1 MKAFWLRHRT
11 SFKSKTIKTLI
22 ASLLIPLF
30 SFGGPTGFYTAAQAL
45 TNPVPKFSTNDAKS
59 VTTCSS
65 KYKLAFQYSKTNK
78 SQYNAAMLGWRRGT
92 PTVLSNEANMLL
104 EWKRGTPTVMA
115 LLGGAQTALNRFLA
129 ANPSANVDANLM
141 VIDDQFDTQTAVDA
155 ANNAVAD
162 GCVLGV
168 IGPSSS
174 HIAKH
179 VIPIYSAA
187 GIPMISPSAI
197 DPSLANTDGGT
208 FHRIVLPEDPND
220 LRTLN
225 TLKAMGIT
233 KPAIFED
240 DFSNPDL
247 LSRWARAPNI
257 SAQSLL
263 EWKRGTPTVTSR
275 DNIIKRVNAEAV
287 NGYLYNGYEDWD
299 SYEGGPRLFAPEFKQ
314 VCATCSPLVY
324 GENSGIL
331 FFDQKWFDP
340 VGNPGFE
347 SVTVLS
353 NSMPM
358 QYHSNTYLAYF
369 DDTGHFKYTAESYDA
384 TKFLLAGILAG
395 NTTRS
400 DLNNYINTKKFNG
413 LSGPISFEAN
423 GELSNRSQFVFRIVN
438 GAITLVSGLP
448 SGYVPN
454 EAVSSFT
461 PSSPTLTN
469 VTFKVKD
476 FTDSATA
483 SFIDVN
489 TTYNNYR
496 ISRLAD
502 SSAVLSLPNGVS
514 TITIS
519 PNSPTLK
526 ANDREEIGIRR
537 SQYEVTISGGV
548 VTSVK
553 DLKSNTT
560 IAALSGIYNLT
571 LPAPTVIIKIGG
583 SVNFKGSQ
591 LVVQPYITSALNE
604 LREGD
609 QGYFNSNNEVYLT
622 YVPKY
627 KYDYSI
633 SFSNPEFWQNKG
645 YIGGEFLAN
654 SLTSDP
660 TRISVTAPTS
670 KITGQ
675 LSGTYGP
682 SSKVYLEM
690 YEGRWRSDGSSL
702 ISSDGHFGFA
712 GYNNFPLR
720 LRAVSIVD
728 GSQVAFAYSESF
740 TLTTNSPTKLNLN
753 ISMPSS
759 NVTGRASLDG
769 TGQAGAAF
777 TVQRKVDSGRLT
789 VLTGKTDSS
798 GDFSLGLPSDTYTI
812 IFYQPV
818 SRDFAT
824 TSVECVVVSG
834 VAKTCNASL
843 GSPTLVGT
851 LSGISGLTKA
861 SAYLYSDYGGGKWY
875 LNKMGYNV
883 PLNSAN
889 KFSFF
894 TVPGTYRVQFMI
906 WANGRN
912 YAVFGPKCVV
922 VAGTKTVCDATFPAN
937 KFNFRIK
944 NLDNSAFTGNLVID
958 FSLNGATEQISGM
971 RTTLKV
977 AESDTFTIPLM
988 DGDYKLRID
997 PTIDSVTAGVSRE
1010 FTFSI
1015 ASGNVSSLTPTDTTT
1030 AITTGDGI
1038 YSLKLGQPQLAG
1050 RVFNTNGTTPLSG
1063 MRIYYGIPGVKE
1075 SPGPITN
1082 SSGLFVFDLTTRL
1095 SDGALSV
1102 WALDA
1107 YGGKIGLSGNLTGTN
1122 VESVTITNG
1131 FGPTNIV
1138 LTAKVPNL
1146 TGTVSGPKG
1155 ASKLNYLRLLT
1166 LQSGK
1171 WIYSG
1176 RIMRSSNTGQFGI
1189 YLPIGSYRIQANT
1202 DSEAGGLETLG
1213 PICEV
1218 TSDTPTVC
1226 NVALDVPNVTGKV
1239 SIQGKT
1245 TSFWYVSFISVDK
1258 PGEIKNGIS
1267 DWVTPDSGF
1276 AGKLEPGTYRP
1287 SIGIYVYGDSGYLQV
1302 MSLLGD
1308 SCVVPSTGAVVCD
1321 LNLPAPNF
1329 KFKVR
1334 SASGEVLTTNYLY
1347 TLQLKSG
1354 NSYIGN
1360 NGVASYIFQKTKTG
1374 LGGNWEVSLK
1384 DGSYRVTVSSLG
1396 NTTSSGVDQTYLFD
1410 VSNGAVS
1417 NLRIE
1422 GTTSILSATDGVYT
1436 LRLRSPALS
1445 GRVVTADGASG
1456 AANIQVTAVIGKTEY
1471 GAYTDTNGYFGFN
1484 FGSANIDGDY
1494 VVVARVNQ
1502 GDNLRADSLET
1513 ITSISGGVGPANLVI
1528 KLRTPNV
1535 TGTVSGPLGV
1545 SVNNWVYVRKLN
1557 QNGGWEGI
1565 PNGYRYTN
1573 SEGKF
1578 GFNLAPGT
1586 YQFEVQGDLER
1597 AGGTGT
1603 VSANCVVISGQ
1614 NKVCDISLLAPNA
1627 TGTLKI
1633 GGTIAQGSIEF
1644 LKASAKGDYKYFV
1657 YIGKN
1662 TKTNSN
1668 GYFGINLSPGTYRP
1682 QIYIWAKNS
1691 YYYGP
1696 ACTVPETG
1704 TATCNLDIP
1713 ATNLRVKVASSAG
1726 IIQTSGTSIAVS
1738 AQFDGVQTDSL
1749 WINSKEE
1756 QSGIFDL
1763 SLVNGIYT
1771 ITAYPI
1777 SNQKLGK
1784 PRTFNITVDSG
1795 TVTSIKQQGSA
1806 SNLTAVSGIYTLTL
1820 ASSPIAGTVV
1830 APDGTTPVPYSDIN
1844 LYDQNKVC
1852 LYCEIRRTNSDQTG
1866 YFGFETVP
1874 DGQYQMI
1881 ARQPYADPT
1890 KADSS
1895 PLSVTV
1901 AGGVGSS
1908 TLVLPLRSPNVTG
1921 VVRGP
1926 KGVSVG
1932 NWIQALKVTEG
1943 NGRSQPVGARPVIT
1957 NAQGN
1962 FGFNLEPGSYYF
1974 SAQADIKSA
1983 GGIATT
1989 SDICTV
1995 PNSGTV
2001 SCDINL
2007 NSANFKVK
2015 IVDSSNNVLQGAWA
2029 YAYFAE
2035 KSSTSIKNY
2044 NPQFSY
2050 PDGSGIGEIFLE
2062 DGTWSVQVEPPYN
2075 DPLYSRTSLSVKVA
2089 SGSAAE
2095 VKTAS
2100 GETLTASAGYF
2111 LIQLPSVNLKGVI
2124 TFGGE
2129 TYTASSLVYVK
2140 RSNGKYFEYVEGRWI
2155 YNGVFGF
2162 KVTPGTYQIEVR
2174 PNSSSASGP
2183 VVTYV
2188 SNCVVATS
2196 GTTTCNVALSNGNLS
2211 GKITNELGDTYRYSY
2226 AVIWKMVN
2234 GEYQD
2239 GQGVE
2244 VNEGVFRANLADGT
2258 YRVRVEPYWEY
2269 RATYTSREYEI
2280 TVASSVVT
2288 QVKDLWANETVTAV
2302 AGVYPFRLGT
2312 PSVRGKVL
2320 EPGTST
2326 IGVRDVNILV
2336 APLGSE
2342 DYWKYSTNTDSSGK
2356 FALTIPDG
2364 TYVIRAVPYG
2374 TGFQYGKS
2382 ESQTITVSGGSSGSE
2397 ITLRLRNPNLT
2408 GRIVT
2413 PGASPVPLA
2422 NVNVNIWIENE
2433 NFYTWTDSSGQFGVY
2448 VDKANPDC
2456 PNKCSLMLNYYKS
2469 SEYTFKRYT
2478 IAAIGNI
2485 GDKAMGGVT
2494 SRATV
2499 LIPQSGS
2506 LTTPNKYGYVSIESI
2521 DTATSN
2527 STWVSGGHTDETGK
2541 IGLNLDSGV
2550 KYRLTFYPGYDSVGQ
2565 YMPKVVIIE
2574 SFSPITNE
2582 TMTVTFDAPNLRLK
2596 VSSNAGIANM
2606 YGWYQVNKLNTS
2618 NSQYE
2623 FYSNNYLNQL
2633 GEGAVVLPDG
2643 DFTIRFWPGKTSGVE
2658 KEISLSVSAGVASGA
2673 EISGGVATVVLPTGN
2688 ISGYVRN
2695 QSNVALKEII
2705 VSAVRDTD
2713 STKIIS
2719 TVTDENGY
2727 YELNLDRTYAW
2738 TIKAIEAKSAAFG
2751 SISIA
2756 TASPSNA
2763 ALSSRNITITIP

>member
-1 MKAFWLRHRT
+1 MKAIWLRHRT
-11 SFKSKTIKTLI
+11 GLRAKTIKSLI
-22 ASLLIPLF
+22 VALLVPLF
-30 SFGGPTGFYTAAQAL
+30 SFGGPSGFYSASQAL
-45 TNPVPKFSTNDAKS
+45 SNPVPKSSTNDSKS
-59 VTTCSS
+59 VTACST

-78 SQYNAAMLGWRRGT
+78 SQYSAMMLGWRRGT

-104 EWKRGTPTVMA
+104 EWKRGTPTVTA
-115 LLGGAQTALNRFLA
+115 LLGGAQTALTRFLSANPA
-129 ANPSANVDANLM
+129 ANVEPNLLI
-141 VIDDQFDTQTAVDA
+141 IDDQFDTQTAVDA
-155 ANNAVAD
+155 ANSAVAD

-168 IGPSSS
+168 IGPNSS

-187 GIPMISPSAI
+187 GIPMISPAAI
-197 DPSLANTDGGT
+197 DPSLTNPDGGT

-240 DFSNPDL
+240 DQSNPDL

-257 SAQSLL
+257 LPQSLL
-263 EWKRGTPTVTSR
+263 EWKRGTPTVTAR
-275 DNIIKRVNAEAV
+275 ADILAKAKAAGAT
-287 NGYLYNGYEDWD
+287 GYLYNGYEDWD
-299 SYEGGPRLFAPEFKQ
+299 SYQGGPTRFAPEFME
-314 VCATCSPLVY
+314 VCVTCSPLVY

-331 FFDQKWFDP
+331 HFDQKWFDP

-353 NSMPM
+353 RTMPM
-358 QYHSNTYLAYF
+358 QFHSDTYLAYF
-369 DDTGHFKYTAESYDA
+369 ENTGYFQYTAESYDA

-400 DLNNYINTKKFNG
+400 NLNNYINTKKFNG

-423 GELSNRSQFVFRIVN
+423 GELSDRSQLVFRIIN
-438 GAITLVSGLP
+438 GKITLVSGLP
-448 SGYVPN
+448 AGYIPN

-461 PSSPTLTN
+461 PQNPTLTN
-469 VTFKVKD
+469 LTIKVKD
-476 FTDSATA
+476 FTESATA

-489 TTYNNYR
+489 TTYANYR

-526 ANDREEIGIRR
+526 ANDRTEIGIRR
-537 SQYEVTISGGV
+537 SQFEVTVTSGS

-553 DLKSNTT
+553 NLKDNSTV
-560 IAALSGIYNLT
+560 SSSGGIYNLK
-571 LPAPTVIIKIGG
+571 LPAPTVIMKINGAG
-583 SVNFKGSQ
+583 NFSGAE
-591 LVVQPYITSALNE
+591 LIVQPYITSSLNQ

-609 QGYFNSNNEVYLT
+609 RGYFNSKNEVYLT

-627 KYDYSI
+627 KYDYSVT
-633 SFSNPEFWQNKG
+633 FSDPEFWQNSG
-645 YIGGEFLAN
+645 YVGDEFLAS

-660 TRISVTAPTS
+660 TQISITPPTS

-675 LSGTYGP
+675 LSGTYGAD
-682 SSKVYLEM
+682 SKIYLEN
-690 YEGRWRSDGSSL
+690 YDGRWRFSDSTL
-702 ISSDGHFGFA
+702 ISADGHFGFT
-712 GYNNFPLR
+712 GYNNTPFR
-720 LRAVSIVD
+720 VRAVSIVN
-728 GSQVAFAYSESF
+728 GNQVSFVYSESF
-740 TLTTNSPTKLNLN
+740 TLTTGSPTKLNL
-753 ISMPSS
+753 SVSLPTL
-759 NVTGRASLDG
+759 NVS
-769 TGQAGAAF
+769 GQA
-777 TVQRKVDSGRLT
+777 TVDGVAQANAGFSVQISTPTGRLT
-789 VLTGKTDSS
+789 VLNSKTDAS
-798 GDFSLGLPSDTYTI
+798 GNFSLGLPSDTYTI
-812 IFYQPV
+812 IFAQPGT
-818 SRDFAT
+818 RDFAT
-824 TSVECVVVSG
+824 TQIQCVVVGG
-834 VAKTCNASL
+834 VSKTCNAAL
-843 GSPTLVGT
+843 GAPTLVGT
-851 LSGISGLTKA
+851 LSGIPGLTKA
-861 SAYLYSDYGGGKWY
+861 SAYLFNDFGGGKWY
-875 LNKMGYNV
+875 MSKMGYNT
-883 PLNSAN
+883 PLNSNN

-894 TVPGTYRVQFMI
+894 TTPGTYRVQFMV

-922 VAGTKTVCDATFPAN
+922 VAGSKTVCDATFPAD
-937 KFNFRIK
+937 KFSIKFK
-944 NLDNSAFTGNLVID
+944 NLNGTAFTGNMAVN
-958 FSLNGATEQISGM
+958 FSLATTNEQVTGM
-971 RTTLKV
+971 QTTLNV
-977 AESDTFTIPLM
+977 LESDTFTVPLI
-988 DGDYKLRID
+988 DGDYKVRIN
-997 PTIDSVTAGVSRE
+997 PAVDSVTTGVSRE
-1010 FTFSI
+1010 FTFTI
-1015 ASGNVSSLTPTDTTT
+1015 TSGSVTNLKPTDTST
-1030 AITTGDGI
+1030 AITASGGI
-1038 YSLKLGQPQLAG
+1038 FSLTLGQPQLAG
-1050 RVFNTNGTTPLSG
+1050 RVFDSNGTTPLSG
-1063 MRIYYGIPGVKE
+1063 MRTYYGKPGVAE
-1075 SPGPITN
+1075 YAGPLTD
-1082 SSGLFVFDLTTRL
+1082 SSGFFIFDLANKIA
-1095 SDGALSV
+1095 DGPLNI

-1107 YGGKIGLSGNLTGTN
+1107 FSKKLITTGISVGTN

-1131 FGPTNIV
+1131 YGPTSIT
-1138 LTAKVPNL
+1138 LIARTPNL
-1146 TGTVSGPKG
+1146 TGTVSGPNGVSKG
-1155 ASKLNYLRLLT
+1155 NYLRLLT
-1166 LQSGK
+1166 QQSGK

-1176 RIMRSSNTGQFGI
+1176 RTMRTGTLGQFGI
-1189 YLPIGSYRIQANT
+1189 YLPTGSYRIQTYSDNT
-1202 DSEAGGLETLG
+1202 VGGLETLG

-1226 NVALDVPNVTGKV
+1226 NISMDVPNVTGSV
-1239 SIQGKT
+1239 SVSGKT
-1245 TSFWYVSFISVDK
+1245 SSFWFVNFAKTD
-1258 PGEIKNGIS
+1258 GTGAQQGGIT
-1267 DWVTPDSGF
+1267 DWSSGSKF
-1276 AGKLEPGTYRP
+1276 AAKLEPGSYRA
-1287 SIGIYVYGDSGYLQV
+1287 SVGLYVYGENKYFQLVNIFSNE
-1302 MSLLGD
+1302 
-1308 SCVVPSTGAVVCD
+1308 CVVPSTGSIVCD
-1321 LNLPAPNF
+1321 IAAPAPNL

-1334 SASGEVLTTNYLY
+1334 SSTGEILTSNYLY
-1347 TLQLKSG
+1347 LLQVKSG
-1354 NSYIGN
+1354 NNYIGDGN
-1360 NGVASYIFQKTKTG
+1360 ISSAYLQKTSSG
-1374 LGGNWEVSLK
+1374 LGSTFELPLL
-1384 DGSYRVTVSSLG
+1384 DGSYRLTLTPQG
-1396 NTTSSGVDQTYLFD
+1396 NISSGGVAQVYIFD
-1410 VSNGAVS
+1410 VSGGSVTNMRA
-1417 NLRIE
+1417 E
-1422 GTTSILSATDGVYT
+1422 GSTAILTMTDGAYT
-1436 LRLRSPALS
+1436 LKLRSPALS
-1445 GRVVTADGASG
+1445 GRVVTADGATG
-1456 AANIQVTAVIGKTEY
+1456 AANIQVTATIGKVQY
-1471 GAYTDTNGYFGFN
+1471 SANTDTNGYFGFN
-1484 FGSANIDGDY
+1484 LGATNIDGDY
-1494 VVVARVNQ
+1494 VVQARVNE

-1513 ITSISGGVGPANLVI
+1513 TTTISGGVGPANLVI

-1545 SVNNWVYVRKLN
+1545 SVNTWVSVRKIN
-1557 QNGGWEGI
+1557 QNGGWEKI
-1565 PNGYRYTN
+1565 VNGYRYTN

-1578 GFNLAPGT
+1578 GFNLEPGT

-1614 NKVCDISLLAPNA
+1614 NKVCDISLPAPNT

-1633 GGTIAQGSIEF
+1633 GGTIAQGSVEF
-1644 LKASAKGDYKYFV
+1644 LKVSTKGDYKYFEYV
-1657 YIGKN
+1657 GKS
-1662 TKTNSN
+1662 TTTNAN
-1668 GYFGINLSPGTYRP
+1668 GFFGLNMSPGTYRP
-1682 QIYIWAKNS
+1682 QIYVWAKNA

-1696 ACTVPETG
+1696 SCTVPETG
-1704 TATCNLDIP
+1704 TVTCNLDLP
-1713 ATNLRVKVASSAG
+1713 ATNLRVRVASSAG
-1726 IIQTSGTSIAVS
+1726 VVQTSGTTIAIS
-1738 AQFDGVQTDSL
+1738 AQFDGVQTRTL
-1749 WINSKEE
+1749 WNNSKEE

-1763 SLVNGIYT
+1763 NLINGSYT

-1784 PRTFNITVDSG
+1784 PQTFNITIDSG

-1806 SNLTAVSGIYTLTL
+1806 SNLTAISGIYTLTL
-1820 ASSPIAGTVV
+1820 ASSPISGTVV

-1844 LYDQNKVC
+1844 LFDQNKVC
-1852 LYCEIRRTNSDQTG
+1852 LYCEIRGTNSDQTG

-1881 ARQPYADPT
+1881 ARQPYADPS

-1901 AGGVGSS
+1901 SGGVGSS
-1908 TLVLPLRSPNVTG
+1908 TLVLPLRNPNVTG

-1926 KGVSVG
+1926 KGVSAG
-1932 NWIQALKVTEG
+1932 NWIQVLRVTEN
-1943 NGRSQPVGARPVIT
+1943 NGRTQPVSARPVVT

-1962 FGFNLEPGSYYF
+1962 FAFNLEPGSYYF
-1974 SAQADIKSA
+1974 MAQADVKSA

-1989 SDICTV
+1989 SEICNV

-2001 SCDINL
+2001 ACDINL
-2007 NSANFKVK
+2007 NSSNLK
-2015 IVDSSNNVLQGAWA
+2015 IKMVDASNNVLQGAWA
-2029 YAYFAE
+2029 YSYFAE
-2035 KSSTSIKNY
+2035 KSSTLIKNY

-2050 PDGSGIGEIFLE
+2050 PDGSGIGETFLE

-2089 SGSAAE
+2089 SGLVTE
-2095 VKTAS
+2095 VKTAA

-2111 LIQLPSVNLKGVI
+2111 LIQLPSVNLKGTI

-2129 TYTASSLVYVK
+2129 TYTSSSLVYIK
-2140 RSNGKYFEYVEGRWI
+2140 RTNGKYFEYVEGRWI

-2174 PNSSSASGP
+2174 PNSSSPTGP

-2196 GTTTCNVALSNGNLS
+2196 GTTTCNVALSSGNLS

-2226 AVIWKMVN
+2226 ASIWKMVN

-2244 VNEGVFRANLADGT
+2244 VNDGVFRANLADGT
-2258 YRVRVEPYWEY
+2258 YRIRVEPYWEY

-2280 TVASSVVT
+2280 IVASSAVT

-2302 AGVYPFRLGT
+2302 AGVYTFRLGT

-2326 IGVRDVNILV
+2326 VGVRDVNILV
-2336 APLGSE
+2336 APLGSD

-2456 PNKCSLMLNYYKS
+2456 PNRCSLMLNYYKS

-2478 IAAIGNI
+2478 ISALGNI

-2521 DTATSN
+2521 DTATST

-2541 IGLNLDSGV
+2541 IGLNLDTGI
-2550 KYRLTFYPGYDSVGQ
+2550 KYRLTFYPGYDTVGQ
-2565 YMPKVVIIE
+2565 YMPKVVTID
-2574 SFSPITNE
+2574 SFSPVTNE
-2582 TMTVTFDAPNLRLK
+2582 TMTVTFDKPNLKLK

-2618 NSQYE
+2618 TSQYE

-2633 GEGAVVLPDG
+2633 GEGAVNLSDG
-2643 DFTIRFWPGKTSGVE
+2643 TFKINFWPGKISGVE
-2658 KEISLSVSAGVASGA
+2658 KEISVTVSSGVASGSEVSA
-2673 EISGGVATVVLPTGN
+2673 GLATVVLPTGN

-2695 QSNVALKEII
+2695 QSNVALKEVI

-2713 STKIIS
+2713 ATKIIS

-2738 TIKAIEAKSAAFG
+2738 TIKAIEAKSAAFN

-2763 ALSSRNITITIP
+2763 ALSGRNITITIP

>member
-1 MKAFWLRHRT
+1 
-11 SFKSKTIKTLI
+11 
-22 ASLLIPLF
+22 
-30 SFGGPTGFYTAAQAL
+30 
-45 TNPVPKFSTNDAKS
+45 
-59 VTTCSS
+59 
-65 KYKLAFQYSKTNK
+65 
-78 SQYNAAMLGWRRGT
+78 
-92 PTVLSNEANMLL
+92 
-104 EWKRGTPTVMA
+104 
-115 LLGGAQTALNRFLA
+115 
-129 ANPSANVDANLM
+129 
-141 VIDDQFDTQTAVDA
+141 
-155 ANNAVAD
+155 
-162 GCVLGV
+162 
-168 IGPSSS
+168 
-174 HIAKH
+174 
-179 VIPIYSAA
+179 
-187 GIPMISPSAI
+187 
-197 DPSLANTDGGT
+197 
-208 FHRIVLPEDPND
+208 
-220 LRTLN
+220 
-225 TLKAMGIT
+225 
-233 KPAIFED
+233 
-240 DFSNPDL
+240 
-247 LSRWARAPNI
+247 
-257 SAQSLL
+257 
-263 EWKRGTPTVTSR
+263 
-275 DNIIKRVNAEAV
+275 
-287 NGYLYNGYEDWD
+287 
-299 SYEGGPRLFAPEFKQ
+299 
-314 VCATCSPLVY
+314 
-324 GENSGIL
+324 
-331 FFDQKWFDP
+331 
-340 VGNPGFE
+340 
-347 SVTVLS
+347 
-353 NSMPM
+353 
-358 QYHSNTYLAYF
+358 
-369 DDTGHFKYTAESYDA
+369 
-384 TKFLLAGILAG
+384 
-395 NTTRS
+395 
-400 DLNNYINTKKFNG
+400 
-413 LSGPISFEAN
+413 
-423 GELSNRSQFVFRIVN
+423 
-438 GAITLVSGLP
+438 
-448 SGYVPN
+448 
-454 EAVSSFT
+454 
-461 PSSPTLTN
+461 
-469 VTFKVKD
+469 
-476 FTDSATA
+476 
-483 SFIDVN
+483 
-489 TTYNNYR
+489 
-496 ISRLAD
+496 
-502 SSAVLSLPNGVS
+502 
-514 TITIS
+514 
-519 PNSPTLK
+519 
-526 ANDREEIGIRR
+526 
-537 SQYEVTISGGV
+537 
-548 VTSVK
+548 
-553 DLKSNTT
+553 
-560 IAALSGIYNLT
+560 
-571 LPAPTVIIKIGG
+571 
-583 SVNFKGSQ
+583 
-591 LVVQPYITSALNE
+591 
-604 LREGD
+604 
-609 QGYFNSNNEVYLT
+609 
-622 YVPKY
+622 
-627 KYDYSI
+627 
-633 SFSNPEFWQNKG
+633 
-645 YIGGEFLAN
+645 
-654 SLTSDP
+654 
-660 TRISVTAPTS
+660 
-670 KITGQ
+670 
-675 LSGTYGP
+675 
-682 SSKVYLEM
+682 
-690 YEGRWRSDGSSL
+690 
-702 ISSDGHFGFA
+702 
-712 GYNNFPLR
+712 
-720 LRAVSIVD
+720 
-728 GSQVAFAYSESF
+728 
-740 TLTTNSPTKLNLN
+740 
-753 ISMPSS
+753 
-759 NVTGRASLDG
+759 
-769 TGQAGAAF
+769 
-777 TVQRKVDSGRLT
+777 
-789 VLTGKTDSS
+789 
-798 GDFSLGLPSDTYTI
+798 
-812 IFYQPV
+812 
-818 SRDFAT
+818 
-824 TSVECVVVSG
+824 
-834 VAKTCNASL
+834 
-843 GSPTLVGT
+843 
-851 LSGISGLTKA
+851 
-861 SAYLYSDYGGGKWY
+861 
-875 LNKMGYNV
+875 
-883 PLNSAN
+883 
-889 KFSFF
+889 
-894 TVPGTYRVQFMI
+894 
-906 WANGRN
+906 
-912 YAVFGPKCVV
+912 
-922 VAGTKTVCDATFPAN
+922 
-937 KFNFRIK
+937 
-944 NLDNSAFTGNLVID
+944 
-958 FSLNGATEQISGM
+958 
-971 RTTLKV
+971 
-977 AESDTFTIPLM
+977 
-988 DGDYKLRID
+988 
-997 PTIDSVTAGVSRE
+997 VSRE

-1015 ASGNVSSLTPTDTTT
+1015 ASGNVSNLIPTDTTT
-1030 AITTGDGI
+1030 AITTSDGV
-1038 YSLKLGQPQLAG
+1038 YSLKLGQSQLAG

-1075 SPGPITN
+1075 NTGPITDA
-1082 SSGLFVFDLTTRL
+1082 SGIFVFDLATRL
-1095 SDGALSV
+1095 PDGALSI

-1107 YGGKIGLSGNLTGTN
+1107 YGGKMAVSGNLAGTN

-1146 TGTVSGPKG
+1146 TGTVSGPNG
-1155 ASKLNYLRLLT
+1155 ASGYNYLRLLT

-1171 WIYSG
+1171 WIYNG
-1176 RIMRSSNTGQFGI
+1176 RVMRTSNTGQFGI
-1189 YLPIGSYRIQANT
+1189 YLPIGSYRIQAST
-1202 DSEAGGLETLG
+1202 DATAGGLKTLG
-1213 PICEV
+1213 SICEV

-1226 NVALDVPNVTGKV
+1226 NISMEVPNLTGNITI
-1239 SIQGKT
+1239 SGKT
-1245 TSFWYVSFISVDK
+1245 TNFWFVNFTKMDGSKSVESGITDW
-1258 PGEIKNGIS
+1258 GSDNGF
-1267 DWVTPDSGF
+1267 G
-1276 AGKLEPGTYRP
+1276 AKLEPGTYRA
-1287 SIGIYVYGDSGYLQV
+1287 SVGLYVYGENNYFQMMNV
-1302 MSLLGD
+1302 FGD
-1308 SCVVPSTGAVVCD
+1308 DCVVPSSGNVVC
-1321 LNLPAPNF
+1321 NISTPAPNL

-1334 SASGEVLTTNYLY
+1334 SSTGDVLTNNFVYLLQVKSGEHYAGYNGIASYN
-1347 TLQLKSG
+1347 LQKLKSG
-1354 NSYIGN
+1354 
-1360 NGVASYIFQKTKTG
+1360 
-1374 LGGNWEVSLK
+1374 LGSTLELALL
-1384 DGSYRVTVSSLG
+1384 DGSYRLAVEPIG
-1396 NTTSSGVDQTYLFD
+1396 NITTSGVAQTYVFD
-1410 VSNGAVS
+1410 VSSGSVTNMRV
-1417 NLRIE
+1417 E
-1422 GTTSILSATDGVYT
+1422 GSTTILNVTDGAYT
-1436 LRLRSPALS
+1436 LKLRSPALS
-1445 GRVVTADGASG
+1445 GRVVTSDGATG

-1471 GAYTDTNGYFGFN
+1471 SANTDTNGYFGFN
-1484 FGSANIDGDY
+1484 FGSVNIDGDY

-1513 ITSISGGVGPANLVI
+1513 ITTISGGFGPANLVL

-1545 SVNNWVYVRKLN
+1545 SENNWVYVRKIN
-1557 QNGGWEGI
+1557 QNGGWEKV
-1565 PNGYRYTN
+1565 PNGNRYTN

-1578 GFNLAPGT
+1578 GFNLEPGT

-1603 VSANCVVISGQ
+1603 VSANCVVISDQ
-1614 NKVCDISLLAPNA
+1614 NKVCDISLPAPNT
-1627 TGTLKI
+1627 TGTLRI
-1633 GGTIAQGSIEF
+1633 GGTVAQGSVEF
-1644 LKASAKGDYKYFV
+1644 LKASTKGDYKYFEYV
-1657 YIGKN
+1657 GKS
-1662 TKTNSN
+1662 TTTNSN
-1668 GYFGINLSPGTYRP
+1668 GYFGLNMSPGTYRP
-1682 QIYIWAKNS
+1682 QIYVWAKNT

-1704 TATCNLDIP
+1704 TVTCNLDIP
-1713 ATNLRVKVASSAG
+1713 ATNLRVRVASSAG
-1726 IIQTSGTSIAVS
+1726 VIQTSGTTIAIS
-1738 AQFDGVQTDSL
+1738 AQFDGVQTKSL
-1749 WINSKEE
+1749 WNNSKEE

-1763 SLVNGIYT
+1763 NLVSGIYT

-1784 PRTFNITVDSG
+1784 PQTFNIIVDSG

-1806 SNLTAVSGIYTLTL
+1806 SNLTAISGIYTLTL

-1830 APDGTTPVPYSDIN
+1830 APDGTTPVPYSELN

-1852 LYCEIRRTNSDQTG
+1852 LYCEIRGTNSDQTG

-1943 NGRSQPVGARPVIT
+1943 NGRTQPVGARPVVT

-1962 FGFNLEPGSYYF
+1962 FSFNLEPGSYYIT
-1974 SAQADIKSA
+1974 AQADIKSA

-1989 SDICTV
+1989 SEICTV
-1995 PNSGTV
+1995 PNSGIV
-2001 SCDINL
+2001 ACDINL
-2007 NSANFKVK
+2007 NSANLK
-2015 IVDSSNNVLQGAWA
+2015 IKMVDASNNVLQGAWA

-2062 DGTWSVQVEPPYN
+2062 DGTWSVQIAPPYN
-2075 DPLYSRTSLSVKVA
+2075 DPLYSRTSFTVKVA
-2089 SGSAAE
+2089 SGSTTE
-2095 VKTAS
+2095 VKSAS

-2111 LIQLPSVNLKGVI
+2111 LIQLPSVNLKGVL

-2162 KVTPGTYQIEVR
+2162 KVIPGTYQIEVR
-2174 PNSSSASGP
+2174 PYSSSASGP

-2196 GTTTCNVALSNGNLS
+2196 GTTTCNVALSSGNLS

-2244 VNEGVFRANLADGT
+2244 VNDGVFRANLADGT

-2326 IGVRDVNILV
+2326 VGVRDVNILV

-2342 DYWKYSTNTDSSGK
+2342 DYWKYSTNTDSLGK

-2456 PNKCSLMLNYYKS
+2456 PNRCSLMLNYYKS

-2478 IAAIGNI
+2478 IGAIGNI

-2506 LTTPNKYGYVSIESI
+2506 LTTLNKYGYVSIESI

-2541 IGLNLDSGV
+2541 IGLNLDTGV
-2550 KYRLTFYPGYDSVGQ
+2550 KYRLTFYPGYDTVGQ
-2565 YMPKVVIIE
+2565 YMPKVVIID
-2574 SFSPITNE
+2574 SFSPVTNE
-2582 TMTVTFDAPNLRLK
+2582 TMTVTFDKPNLRLK

-2633 GEGAVVLPDG
+2633 GEGAIVLPDG

-2673 EISGGVATVVLPTGN
+2673 EIAGGLATVVLPTGN

-2738 TIKAIEAKSAAFG
+2738 TVKAIEAKSAAFG

-2756 TASPSNA
+2756 TTSPSNA